1 MPPPKLPPPPT
12 PAQVA
17 YVLAHLDE
25 TQGPR
30 IVAISI
36 LLIVISIVAVVLRFI
51 ARNIRKLPWL
61 IDDYFMLP
69 ALVGS
74 GNNISVVSANAYAVL
89 HRPTMR

>member
-1 MPPPKLPPPPT
+1 MPPPPPPT

-17 YVLAHLDE
+17 YVQAHLDE

-30 IVAISI
+30 IIAIST
-36 LLIVISIVAVVLRFI
+36 LLIVISIVTVVLRFI

-74 GNNISVVSANAYAVL
+74 GNIVGVVSANGYAVL
-89 HRPTMR
+89 HRHTMR